1 MFVNK
6 KENFLW
12 YFFILKLWCYA
23 RCVEIKTLFSYLK
36 RHRESFVTPPV
47 GRQHRAQKVWA
58 VGSHELGRVVRDDL
72 HHGPVVVLSE
82 SRQRRVRLLMRIVH
96 LPRHRLKAA
105 GRRTEP
111 AAGAR
116 IYRNAHHNNV
126 SKGEDTSD
134 RHLRLFLLNRAW
146 MSV

>member
-1 MFVNK
+1 ML
-6 KENFLW
+6 EL
-12 YFFILKLWCYA
+12 
-23 RCVEIKTLFSYLK
+23 RSHSVEIKPRKTRLSYLK

-47 GRQHRAQKVWA
+47 RRQHRAQKVWA
-58 VGSHELGRVVRDDL
+58 VGPHELGRVVRYDL

-82 SRQRRVRLLMRIVH
+82 SRQLRVRLLLRIAH

-126 SKGEDTSD
+126 SKGEDTSNQD
-134 RHLRLFLLNRAW
+134 FLLSR
-146 MSV
+146 V